1 MKKVKIS
8 KVKQVVVKAPTRLK
22 NTSSSWKKCPGCCLI
37 T

>member
-22 NTSSSWKKCPGCCLI
+22 NILILWKNARDAA
-37 T
+37 